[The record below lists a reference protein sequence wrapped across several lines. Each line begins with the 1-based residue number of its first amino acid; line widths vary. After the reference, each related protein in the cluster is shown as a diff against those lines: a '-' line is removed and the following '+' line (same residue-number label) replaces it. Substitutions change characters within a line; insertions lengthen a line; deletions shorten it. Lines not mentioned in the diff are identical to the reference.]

1 MEIVRVGMGR
11 RVAALLIDWFACV
24 LIASTFF
31 DTSHGLA
38 TFLPL
43 AVFFAEVWILTV
55 LQGSSAGQRVM
66 SLRVVRFSDGGP
78 ISPTQGLIRTFL
90 LCLVVT
96 AITFDE
102 NGRGLHER
110 ISGTALIK
118 VLPGSQGAS
127 TK

>member
-31 DTSHGLA
+31 DTSHGA
-38 TFLPL
+38 GSFIPL
-43 AVFFAEVWILTV
+43 AVFFAEVWVLTV
-55 LQGSSAGQRVM
+55 LQGASAGQRVVGM
-66 SLRVVRFSDGGP
+66 RVVRYSDGGP
-78 ISPTQGLIRTFL
+78 ATATQVLVRTFL

-110 ISGTALIK
+110 ISGTILK
-118 VLPGSQGAS
+118 RV
-127 TK
+127 

>member
-11 RVAALLIDWFACV
+11 RVVALLIDWFACV

-31 DTSHGLA
+31 DTSHGA
-38 TFLPL
+38 GSFIPL

-66 SLRVVRFSDGGP
+66 SIRVVRFSDGGP
-78 ISPTQGLIRTFL
+78 ITPMQALIRTFL

-110 ISGTALIK
+110 FSGS
-118 VLPGSQGAS
+118 VLTRVFLGGRGMAKS
-127 TK
+127 